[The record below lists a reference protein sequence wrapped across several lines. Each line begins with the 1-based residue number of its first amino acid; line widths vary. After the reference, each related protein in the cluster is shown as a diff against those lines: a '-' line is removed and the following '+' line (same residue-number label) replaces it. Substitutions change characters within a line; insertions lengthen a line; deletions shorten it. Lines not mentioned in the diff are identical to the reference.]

1 MTDAAVRLKELLEQA
16 AGAAGIDASTA
27 VAIRTGAHAVF
38 CLPNEIIARIG
49 KPGSFAVAQ
58 RELQVSEWLE
68 QSGIPTVTAAKTL
81 AQPVVVDDRPVTW
94 WHLIPDHRP
103 SKPAELGAALRQL
116 HVSTPPTDFQLPDY
130 QPFAGVRERIT
141 SASALSDD
149 DRAWLL
155 DHYARLRQS
164 YGQLPDSGRQC
175 VIHGDAWQ
183 GNVVVPS
190 LGHPT
195 FLDLDKVS
203 VGRPEWDLI
212 QLAVD
217 RMDFARL
224 SDSDYHSFVAAYG
237 GHDLTTTSGFRIYA
251 DIQELRWVSFAISL
265 SEYNQSAGMEA
276 VHRIACLRG
285 TIPGPW
291 TWNAL

>member
-1 MTDAAVRLKELLEQA
+1 MTDAEVQSKELLEQA
-16 AGAAGIDASTA
+16 AGEAGIDASAA

-38 CLPNEIIARIG
+38 RLPNEIIARIG
-49 KPGSFAVAQ
+49 TPDSSVVAQ

-68 QSGIPTVTAAKTL
+68 RSGVPTVAAAKTL
-81 AQPVVVDDRPVTW
+81 AQPIVVDDRPVTW

-116 HVSTPPTDFQLPDY
+116 HVSTPPTDFQLPKY
-130 QPFAGVRERIT
+130 RPFAGVRERIT
-141 SASALSDD
+141 SASTVSDD

-155 DHYARLRQS
+155 DHYARLRQR
-164 YGQLPDSGRQC
+164 YGQLPESGRRC

-190 LGHPT
+190 LGVPT

-203 VGRPEWDLI
+203 LGRPEWDLV

-217 RMDFARL
+217 HTDFARL
-224 SDSDYHSFVAAYG
+224 SDSDYRSFVAAYG
-237 GHDLTTTSGFRIYA
+237 GHDLTTTSCFRIYA

-265 SEYNQSAGMEA
+265 SEHNQSARREA